1 MARVWPIEFLCAG
14 LVVTFRPGRR
24 EDALLGKPAAPGEA
38 VVRCEDTGEE
48 FLRVDGVKDLQHAMQ
63 VLKTRLIAERPD
75 VWGGRAAERAR
86 QQHARKMAQFH
97 RDDAVHG

>member
-14 LVVTFRPGRR
+14 LVVTFRPGR
-24 EDALLGKPAAPGEA
+24 GEA

-63 VLKTRLIAERPD
+63 VLKARLIAERPD

-86 QQHARKMAQFH
+86 QQHARKMAKYH